1 MPLRILI
8 IEDEKLTARDLA
20 ATIRS
25 IDDGVDILPFIHSV
39 DEGLYFFKQSPSIDL
54 IFSDIDLGDGLSFQ
68 IFRQY
73 PVPAPI
79 IFCTAF
85 EQFMLEAFKTN
96 GIDYILKPFRKE
108 DVEQALIKYRNLK
121 ASFSSEVQQQALA
134 QLEIASTPTERSL
147 LIQRGEKIMP
157 VPFSDIAYFAIE
169 HETTVVY
176 TFGKE
181 RNFTSESLES
191 LETLC
196 GPAFYRV
203 NRQMLVNRKAVLGA
217 SRHFNRK
224 LLVQLSI
231 PYKEPALVGK
241 LKLTEFLRW
250 LETTAR

>member
-25 IDDGVDILPFIHSV
+25 LDDGVDILPFIHSV
-39 DEGLYFFKQSPSIDL
+39 DEGLYFFSQLPSIDL

-73 PVPAPI
+73 HVPAPI

-85 EQFMLEAFKTN
+85 EQFMLDAFKTN

-108 DVEQALIKYRNLK
+108 DVAKALEKYRSLK
-121 ASFSSEVQQQALA
+121 AGFSSSGLQKSLA
-134 QLEIASTPTERSL
+134 ELELSSAPKERSL
-147 LIQRGEKIMP
+147 LIQRGEKIVP
-157 VPFSDIAYFAIE
+157 IPFSDIAYFAIE
-169 HETTVVY
+169 HETTIVY

-181 RNFTSESLES
+181 RNFTSETLES
-191 LETLC
+191 LEGIC
-196 GPAFYRV
+196 GPTFFRA
-203 NRQMLVNRKAVLGA
+203 NRQFLVNRKAVLGA

-231 PYKEPALVGK
+231 PYKEQVLVGK
-241 LKLTEFLRW
+241 LKLAEFLRW
-250 LETTAR
+250 LENTAR

>member
-1 MPLRILI
+1 MPMRVLI

-25 IDDGVDILPFIHSV
+25 LDDRVDILPFIHSV
-39 DEGLYFFKQSPSIDL
+39 DEGLYFFSQSPSIDL

-73 PVPAPI
+73 PVQAPI

-108 DVEQALIKYRNLK
+108 EVEQALGKYRNLK
-121 ASFSSEVQQQALA
+121 SGFSGSQLQRSLE
-134 QLEIASTPTERSL
+134 QLEQSSMPKERSL
-147 LIQRGEKIMP
+147 LIQRGEKILP
-157 VPFSDIAYFAIE
+157 IPYSDIAYFAIE
-169 HETTVVY
+169 HETTVIY
-176 TFGKE
+176 TFAKE
-181 RNFTSESLES
+181 RNFTTETLES
-191 LETLC
+191 LEGLC
-196 GPAFYRV
+196 EPTFFRA
-203 NRQMLVNRKAVLGA
+203 NRQFLVNRKAVLGA

-231 PYKEPALVGK
+231 PYKEPVLVGK
-241 LKLTEFLRW
+241 LKLAEFLRW
-250 LETTAR
+250 LENTAR